1 MATQDDYR
9 IKKADIFKS
18 ASDGILSGYANVYN
32 IEDHQGD
39 ITRLGAFIKTVN
51 ENHKSMKVYKNH
63 RSDQLVGVPTRL
75 DADDPY
81 GLYMEANITMDTQL
95 GKDSY
100 HEAKF
105 MLENGFE
112 TGFSIGGWVMKRDKA
127 DKRIITEF
135 KLEEVSILTMQPAN
149 QLSMVDM
156 VKSMQAEEELTQE
169 KFWNTITKA
178 YDSEFSDNILK
189 SLEQFL
195 TLKDKEPD
203 QLDADTTQAVEP
215 LITNIYELFI

>member
-63 RSDQLVGVPTRL
+63 RSDQLVGVPIRL
-75 DADDPY
+75 DANDPY
-81 GLYMEANITMDTQL
+81 GLYMEAKIIMDTQL

-135 KLEEVSILTMQPAN
+135 KLDEISILTMQPAN
-149 QLSMVDM
+149 RLSMVDI
-156 VKSMQAEEELTQE
+156 VKSIHAEDELTQE

-178 YDSEFSDNILK
+178 YDSKFSDNILK

-195 TLKDKEPD
+195 TLKEKPEQSTSTIEPS
-203 QLDADTTQAVEP
+203 A
-215 LITNIYELFI
+215 IIKSIYDLYI